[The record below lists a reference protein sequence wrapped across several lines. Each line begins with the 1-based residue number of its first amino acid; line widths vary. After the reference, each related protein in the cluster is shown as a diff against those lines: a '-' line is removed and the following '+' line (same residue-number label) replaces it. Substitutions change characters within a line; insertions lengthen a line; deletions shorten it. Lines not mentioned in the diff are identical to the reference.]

1 MLKQQPPEQKPE
13 MQEQPQE
20 QDNEQQDLYN
30 IFVAQGIKIA
40 SEIAPRLEGKAS
52 IDTLGNALADIINKI
67 ETEGARHGIK
77 FPLEVL
83 LHGSNEI
90 LGYMIDVSGVQANE
104 QQIKGMIGVAV
115 GNYVQNA
122 LKTGKMSKEQLIE
135 LAQQASAGAGQQ
147 VAPQAGGV
155 A

>member
-1 MLKQQPPEQKPE
+1 MPKPNE
-13 MQEQPQE
+13 TKKPDKAIE
-20 QDNEQQDLYN
+20 QDNPGQDLYD

-52 IDTLGNALADIINKI
+52 IDTLGNALADTINKI

-90 LGYMIDVSGVQANE
+90 LGYMIDVSGVQADE
-104 QQIKGMIGVAV
+104 AQIKGMIGVAV

-122 LKTGKMSKEQLIE
+122 IKTGKMTKEQIVQ
-135 LAQQASAGAGQQ
+135 LAQQAAGAGQQ
-147 VAPQAGGV
+147 VAPQTGGMQNG
-155 A
+155 